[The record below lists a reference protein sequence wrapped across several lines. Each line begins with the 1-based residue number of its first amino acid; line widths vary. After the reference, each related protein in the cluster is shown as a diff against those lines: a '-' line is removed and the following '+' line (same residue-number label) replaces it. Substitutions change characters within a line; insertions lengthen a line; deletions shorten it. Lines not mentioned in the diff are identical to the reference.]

1 MDFAK
6 INDISI
12 HFNHLK
18 HDENKPTIVFS
29 NSLGTDFR
37 IWQKCVDD
45 LVKDFSILLY
55 DKRGH
60 GLSGLGTPPL
70 CN

>member
-12 HFNHLK
+12 HFNYLK

-45 LVKDFSILLY
+45 LVKDFSILL
-55 DKRGH
+55 
-60 GLSGLGTPPL
+60 
-70 CN
+70 

>member
-1 MDFAK
+1 MNFAK

-12 HFNHLK
+12 HFNYLK
-18 HDENKPTIVFS
+18 NEDKPTIVFS

-45 LVKDFSILLY
+45 LAKDYSVLLY

-60 GLSGLGTPPL
+60 GLSGLGQTP
-70 CN
+70 